1 MPETDRR
8 FDAHQALA
16 QWLALAG
23 DVPTE
28 LFPLPAPAHSMLGDV
43 RASHGRL
50 ISAAI
55 VDIADVVAGDPRW
68 PLILRER
75 LITGRTLDSIGT
87 ELGLTRERV
96 RQLEAALRSR
106 LADSAFIGLVIDG
119 VGRRIHPFEHVT
131 EVLAAVPSLA
141 DPIPGTTVNC
151 LDVVEALAPEW
162 SMVGCGWLVA
172 KGTDERI
179 EAVLHELHDAAG
191 TVEVAAAAKALAVP
205 EGHLADYLATVG
217 GRFIY
222 RGRVLC
228 RDKSI
233 GDRALAVL
241 SLADGAMTTAQLAEL
256 IPGRTRPSIRNALAA
271 EPRIIR
277 SAPDTWTVEGR
288 KGAAPVNHARPEFSG
303 AMLVHDGRWSV
314 LVDAAAAASPEE
326 SFPIPHA
333 VPALVD
339 APFDVPVRLPSEH
352 SAASVRWRRQGAVGN
367 SIGGFLAEGGM
378 SGGRV
383 RVVVDKRFEVLPLPE
398 TTGHGPWA
406 VTYSALALGDP
417 PRDPSEALS
426 RVAVALGLRAD
437 APYCTIAARLRLR
450 DQGFVADALA
460 DAVAQGYTLGP

>member
-23 DVPTE
+23 VVPTE

-55 VDIADVVAGDPRW
+55 EDIADVVA
-68 PLILRER
+68 
-75 LITGRTLDSIGT
+75 
-87 ELGLTRERV
+87 
-96 RQLEAALRSR
+96 
-106 LADSAFIGLVIDG
+106 
-119 VGRRIHPFEHVT
+119 
-131 EVLAAVPSLA
+131 
-141 DPIPGTTVNC
+141 
-151 LDVVEALAPEW
+151 ALAPEW
-162 SMVGCGWLVA
+162 STVGCGWLVA
-172 KGTDERI
+172 KGADERI
-179 EAVLHELHDAAG
+179 EAALQELHDAAG

-205 EGHLADYLATVG
+205 EGHLADYLASVG

-228 RDKSI
+228 RDKLI

-241 SLADGAMTTAQLAEL
+241 TLADGAMTTAQLAEL

-277 SAPDTWTVEGR
+277 SAPDIWSVEGR
-288 KGAAPVNHARPEFSG
+288 EGAAPVNHAR
-303 AMLVHDGRWSV
+303 
-314 LVDAAAAASPEE
+314 
-326 SFPIPHA
+326 
-333 VPALVD
+333 
-339 APFDVPVRLPSEH
+339 
-352 SAASVRWRRQGAVGN
+352 
-367 SIGGFLAEGGM
+367 
-378 SGGRV
+378 
-383 RVVVDKRFEVLPLPE
+383 PE

-450 DQGFVADALA
+450 DRGFVADTLA
-460 DAVAQGYTLGP
+460 DAVARGYTLEP